1 MHTFNG
7 SKARIHFN
15 SDMNGDCEII
25 EKESGTSIKIPCEDI
40 LDFVADYV
48 RSQRIGMLEQMS
60 TENILDLK

>member
-15 SDMNGDCEII
+15 SDMSGDCEII

-48 RSQRIGMLEQMS
+48 RSQRIGSLEQIS
-60 TENILDLK
+60 NKDILGI

>member
-48 RSQRIGMLEQMS
+48 RSQRISSLEQMS
-60 TENILDLK
+60 NKDILGI